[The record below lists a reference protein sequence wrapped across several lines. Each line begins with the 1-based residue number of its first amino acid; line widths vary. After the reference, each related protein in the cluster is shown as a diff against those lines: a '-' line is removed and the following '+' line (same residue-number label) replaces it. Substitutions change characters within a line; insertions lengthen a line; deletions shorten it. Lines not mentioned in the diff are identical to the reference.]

1 MKKIAAASRERKSAQ
16 ANKAGSASRAR
27 PRRKLVPISQEMR
40 HWAALLESELDT
52 FPGIKTKSMFGFQAY
67 YRGGEIFAAIPR
79 TRGYGTPNSLMVKF
93 FPVPDKLIAKA
104 KNDSRLSAPT
114 GVPGNGWHA
123 FELSSSDDI
132 RHALWWLREAH
143 SFAGK

>member
-1 MKKIAAASRERKSAQ
+1 MLYLVAAVVFAQ
-16 ANKAGSASRAR
+16 
-27 PRRKLVPISQEMR
+27 
-40 HWAALLESELDT
+40 T
-52 FPGIKTKSMFGFQAY
+52 SMSIQL
-67 YRGGEIFAAIPR
+67 GGKEKQD
-79 TRGYGTPNSLMVKF
+79 S
-93 FPVPDKLIAKA
+93 IAKA

-143 SFAGK
+143 AFAGK